1 MISVIYSAVNPG
13 KLGFESA
20 KSTLKSLPE
29 DSEIVFFLDP
39 SSDDSEKL
47 LGSIVDKRF
56 RLIKSE
62 RNLGFANGLNIAAE
76 ESRGDFIARLDA
88 DDISF
93 PWRWNYQL
101 KHMQRTDIHFGSLLH
116 QFSKGKFSLFV
127 PHYPVHLNSSE
138 FKLLA
143 SEANPGFHPAAMI
156 RRSVFLDLGGYSQAL
171 SEDYD
176 FWLRA
181 ANAGYV
187 LERGLVPVT
196 VYRHH
201 ANQATRQSG
210 WEDRVMN
217 EGNILF
223 QRRQLWSKLER
234 DGMDIKRTLIELA
247 VRSPMSLI
255 EFRRVFAKLWK
266 KA

>member
-1 MISVIYSAVNPG
+1 MISVIYSARDPG
-13 KLGFESA
+13 NYGFESV

-29 DSEIVFFLDP
+29 DSEVVFFLDP
-39 SSDDSEKL
+39 SSDDSENL
-47 LGSIVDKRF
+47 LSSIADKRF
-56 RLIKSE
+56 RLIRSE
-62 RNLGFANGLNIAAE
+62 SKLGFANGLNIAAE
-76 ESRGDFIARLDA
+76 ESKGEFIARLDA

-101 KHMQRTDIHFGSLLH
+101 KRMQRTDIHFGSLIH
-116 QFSKGKFSLFV
+116 QFGIGRLSFFL
-127 PHYPVHLNSSE
+127 PHYPVHLNSSD

-143 SEANPGFHPAAMI
+143 SEANPGFHPAAMF
-156 RRSVFLDLGGYSQAL
+156 RRNVYFELGGYSQAL
-171 SEDYD
+171 AEDYD

-181 ANAGYV
+181 SNSGYV

-196 VYRHH
+196 LYRHH

-217 EGNILF
+217 EEDVLL
-223 QRRQLWSKLER
+223 QRKKLWSNLQGEGIDVRKRL
-234 DGMDIKRTLIELA
+234 IKLA
-247 VRSPMSLI
+247 VKSPISLI
-255 EFRRVFAKLWK
+255 EFRRAYAKLWE